1 MQASSIFLNGRR
13 IAGVDAG
20 GLWPPLILEIMMMAT
35 RRNDEDDN
43 AIRRHFGF
51 KLEGTFVVFAR
62 GGRLHLIDR
71 GDGASD
77 DERTVYD
84 GDAPTDDVSASGGG
98 EA

>member
-1 MQASSIFLNGRR
+1 MHASLVFLNGRR

-62 GGRLHLIDR
+62 GGRLYLIDR
-71 GDGASD
+71 SDGPSD
-77 DERTVYD
+77 DATTVYD
-84 GDAPTDDVSASGGG
+84 
-98 EA
+98 